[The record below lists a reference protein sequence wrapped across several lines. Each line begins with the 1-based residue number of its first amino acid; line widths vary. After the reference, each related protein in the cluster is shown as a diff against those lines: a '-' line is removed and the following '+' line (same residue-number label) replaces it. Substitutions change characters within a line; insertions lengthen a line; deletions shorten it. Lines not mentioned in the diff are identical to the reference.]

1 VRITKLL
8 QFYRYQ
14 SSITRIFYP
23 SVSIQQ
29 RHRYLKKLMETLHRF
44 YIWIVIFIMF
54 CGGLASGCMPHLLTS
69 DEQTPAQLLV
79 YPGAPPV
86 HDGRVRFRQIVC
98 DLAGQLPSDAN
109 KSFDCTHLL
118 WRMADEKA
126 PPSPPQPLP
135 SHNPHL
141 HLLIVPG
148 AFAECFPEFGMPFED
163 AASSLRQRG
172 YRIDFIPVSGRSGA
186 DRNAARIAAAVEQL
200 PDDPA
205 ERIVLIGHSKG
216 AVDIL
221 HFLVNHPQP
230 ARRISA
236 VVSVAGAVNG
246 SPLADNFAETYRKVF
261 SKMPF
266 LYCRPGDRDVVNSLT
281 RSYCM
286 TWLSSHRL
294 PQYVKYFSLGGFA
307 RRRDIHPM
315 MLLTYDLLATVE
327 PRNDGYLT
335 FSDQVIPGAT
345 LLGYANLDHYDIA
358 LPVRERLNFGGIN
371 SHAVA
376 RELLFQAIV
385 LTVVESLNSA
395 SKRPAL

>member
-1 VRITKLL
+1 M
-8 QFYRYQ
+8 Y
-14 SSITRIFYP
+14 
-23 SVSIQQ
+23 
-29 RHRYLKKLMETLHRF
+29 
-44 YIWIVIFIMF
+44 
-54 CGGLASGCMPHLLTS
+54 CGALTFGCMPHLLS
-69 DEQTPAQLLV
+69 SNEQTPAQLLI

-86 HDGRVRFRQIVC
+86 HDGRVRFRQMVC
-98 DLAGQLPSDAN
+98 DLAGRLPSDAN

-126 PPSPPQPLP
+126 PPATPLP
-135 SHNPHL
+135 LPPHDPRL

-186 DRNAARIAAAVEQL
+186 DHNGAQIAAAVEKL
-200 PDDPA
+200 PEDPA
-205 ERIVLIGHSKG
+205 ERMVLIGHSKG

-230 ARRISA
+230 ARRIDA

-246 SPLADNFAETYRKVF
+246 SPLADDFAAIYREVF

-281 RSYCM
+281 RSKCM
-286 TWLSSHRL
+286 SWLASHRL
-294 PQYVKYFSLGGFA
+294 PQHVKYFSLAGFA
-307 RRRDIHPM
+307 RREDINPT
-315 MLLTYDLLATVE
+315 MLLTYDLLSTVE
-327 PRNDGYLT
+327 PRNDGYVA
-335 FSDQVIPGAT
+335 FYDQVIPGAT

-358 LPVRERLNFGGIN
+358 LPVRERLNFGGVG
-371 SHAVA
+371 SRAVE
-376 RELLFQAIV
+376 RGLLFEAIV
-385 LTVVESLNSA
+385 LTVAESLN
-395 SKRPAL
+395 